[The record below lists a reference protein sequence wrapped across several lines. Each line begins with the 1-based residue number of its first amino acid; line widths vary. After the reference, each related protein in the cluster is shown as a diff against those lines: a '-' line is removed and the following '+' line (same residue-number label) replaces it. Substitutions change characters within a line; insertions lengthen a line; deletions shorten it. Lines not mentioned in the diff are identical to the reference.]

1 MTVSEKVKVLIV
13 DDIPETRETIQRALR
28 LEPAIEVIGTAS
40 SGREAVEIAI
50 ESRPDVVIMDINMPD
65 MDGIAATEAIRRKV
79 PFCQVVIL
87 SVQNDPGYMR
97 RAMLAG
103 ARDFLSKPP
112 DIDELIAA
120 VKRAGVMA
128 TEEKKV
134 VTGPLVEPYAK
145 TPVWGQQGKIITI
158 YSPKGGSGKTVIATN
173 LAVSLQL
180 EGATTILVDGDLQFG
195 DVGLI
200 LNERSRNSLVDLA
213 IRVDDLDPEI
223 VKSVAIKHKESQ
235 LDVILAPSQPEMALE
250 ITGNH
255 FIKLL
260 QFLKT
265 MYQFVVV
272 DTSSYL
278 SEITQVALENADLI
292 VLIVTQDL
300 TSLKNVNL
308 FLALADASNL
318 PRERILMVLNAYDK
332 RINIDPNRVS
342 KSLKHA
348 IEVVIP
354 LDERIVFNSV
364 LKGRPFLLEDK
375 TTAVSK
381 AISNLS
387 ELIKQKTTQAE
398 ATPSKSSPV
407 RE

>member
-1 MTVSEKVKVLIV
+1 MTITEKIKVLIV
-13 DDIPETRETIQRALR
+13 DDISETRETIQRALR
-28 LEPAIEVIGTAS
+28 LEPTIEVIGTAS
-40 SGREAVEIAI
+40 GGREAI
-50 ESRPDVVIMDINMPD
+50 EMASERRPDVVIMDINMPD
-65 MDGIAATEAIRRKV
+65 MDGITATEAIRRKV

-128 TEEKKV
+128 VEEKKV
-134 VTGPLVEPYAK
+134 VTGPLVEPSAK
-145 TPVWGQQGKIITI
+145 TLVWGQQGKIITI
-158 YSPKGGSGKTVIATN
+158 YSPKGGTGKTVIATN

-180 EGATTILVDGDLQFG
+180 EGSATILVDGDLQFG

-200 LNERSRNSLVDLA
+200 LNERSRNSVVDLA

-223 VKSVAIKHKESQ
+223 VESVAIKHKESQ
-235 LDVILAPSQPEMALE
+235 LDILVAPPQPEMALE
-250 ITGNH
+250 ISSNH
-255 FIKLL
+255 FSKLL
-260 QFLKT
+260 QFLKS
-265 MYQFVVV
+265 MYQFVIV

-278 SEITQVALENADLI
+278 SEVTQVALENADLI
-292 VLIVTQDL
+292 VLVTTQDL
-300 TSLKNVNL
+300 TSLKNINL

-318 PRERILMVLNAYDK
+318 PRDRILIVLNAYDK

-348 IEVVIP
+348 VEVVIP
-354 LDERIVFNSV
+354 LDERIVFNSI
-364 LKGRPFLLEDK
+364 LKGKPFVLEDK
-375 TTAVSK
+375 TSAVSK
-381 AISNLS
+381 AILTLS
-387 ELIKQKTTQAE
+387 ELIKQKTSHAE
-398 ATPSKSSPV
+398 ATPSKSSLS

>member
-1 MTVSEKVKVLIV
+1 MSITEKIKVLIV

-28 LEPAIEVIGTAS
+28 LEPTIEVIGTAS
-40 SGREAVEIAI
+40 SGREAI
-50 ESRPDVVIMDINMPD
+50 EMASDSRPDVVIMDINMPD
-65 MDGIAATEAIRRKV
+65 MDGITATEAIRRKV

-128 TEEKKV
+128 VEEKKV
-134 VTGPLVEPYAK
+134 VTGPLVEPSVK
-145 TPVWGQQGKIITI
+145 TPLWGQQGKIITI
-158 YSPKGGSGKTVIATN
+158 YSPKGGTGKTVVATN

-180 EGATTILVDGDLQFG
+180 EGSATILVDGDLQFG

-200 LNERSRNSLVDLA
+200 LNERSRNSVVDLA

-223 VKSVAIKHKESQ
+223 VESVAIKHKESQ
-235 LDVILAPSQPEMALE
+235 LDVLVAPPQPEMALE
-250 ITGNH
+250 ISSNH
-255 FIKLL
+255 FGKLL
-260 QFLKT
+260 QFLKS

-278 SEITQVALENADLI
+278 SEVTQVALENADLI
-292 VLIVTQDL
+292 VLVATQDL
-300 TSLKNVNL
+300 TSLKNINL

-318 PRERILMVLNAYDK
+318 PRERILIVLNAYDK

-348 IEVVIP
+348 VEAVIP
-354 LDERIVFNSV
+354 LDERIVFNSI
-364 LKGRPFLLEDK
+364 LKGRPFVLEDK
-375 TTAVSK
+375 TSAVSK
-381 AISNLS
+381 AILTLS
-387 ELIKQKTTQAE
+387 DLIKQKTSHAE
-398 ATPSKSSPV
+398 AISSKSSLN